1 MSKSKAKLVSF
12 DPVAARR
19 RWSRDPAF
27 ASAYEALEDEFGA
40 LEELLKARRS
50 AGLTQAQVADRM
62 GVAQAT
68 IGRLESSA
76 GSRKHAPSL
85 STLRRYAEAVDC
97 DLLIAL
103 VPRAGRKRP
112 SYAFRRNA

>member
-1 MSKSKAKLVSF
+1 MSKSRAKPVTF

-19 RWSRDPAF
+19 RWSRKPGFTA
-27 ASAYEALEDEFGA
+27 AYEALADEFAA
-40 LEELLKARRS
+40 LAELLRARQA

-76 GSRKHAPSL
+76 
-85 STLRRYAEAVDC
+85 
-97 DLLIAL
+97 
-103 VPRAGRKRP
+103 
-112 SYAFRRNA
+112 